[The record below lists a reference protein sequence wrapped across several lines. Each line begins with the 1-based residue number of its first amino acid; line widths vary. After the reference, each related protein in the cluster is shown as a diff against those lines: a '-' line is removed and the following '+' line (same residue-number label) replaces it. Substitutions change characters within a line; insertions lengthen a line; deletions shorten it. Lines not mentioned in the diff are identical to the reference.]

1 MKRARRSVRGAAV
14 PQIVVETIELLTFL
28 FARTGL
34 SPSVLVRLFREAARR
49 VPSSVVREGRR
60 AAREMIDASHVLTLW
75 FSEPDYLDKRAVP
88 IPLRVRGPAPSLA
101 TLIRRI
107 DPALDVTEIVLYLLK
122 ARALR
127 RVGKRYVPRG
137 RTIQMRGTA
146 APVHERNL
154 RPLRG
159 MLRTLEHNSRPRHEG
174 RSWLELLAEN
184 PLVPVSALARLDAQ
198 FDRLGGELARR
209 WDAAMHLA
217 ERRRRPGE
225 PTVRLGIGVYRFQS
239 ESHQA
244 DERAAI
250 GLMVHKPKRNNRR
263 RRPR

>member
-1 MKRARRSVRGAAV
+1 MKHARVSRRDAAV
-14 PQIVVETIELLTFL
+14 PEIVVETIELLSFL
-28 FARTGL
+28 LARTGL
-34 SPSVLVRLFREAARR
+34 SPSVLVRLVREAADR

-60 AAREMIDASHVLTLW
+60 AAREMMDASHVLTLW
-75 FSEPDYLDKRAVP
+75 FSDPDYLDQRAVP

-107 DPALDVTEIVLYLLK
+107 DPALDVTEVVRYLLK

-127 RVGKRYVPRG
+127 RVGRSYVPRG

-225 PTVRLGIGVYRFQS
+225 PTVRLGIGVYRFES
-239 ESHQA
+239 EPHRA
-244 DERAAI
+244 DKPVPI
-250 GLMVHKPKRNNRR
+250 GRTAQKSKRRKKR
-263 RRPR
+263 KQR